1 MAKAQKLFF
10 PVILNKNNMKSTPND
25 AVTSNQT
32 KALSVVIACIA
43 CSLLISMTVVTYVV
57 KWLMQS

>member
-1 MAKAQKLFF
+1 MARHDAIYLL
-10 PVILNKNNMKSTPND
+10 ILNKNNMKPAPEN

-43 CSLLISMTVVTYVV
+43 CSLLFSMTVVTYMV

>member
-1 MAKAQKLFF
+1 
-10 PVILNKNNMKSTPND
+10 MKPAPEN

-43 CSLLISMTVVTYVV
+43 CSLLFSMTVVTYMV